1 MRIGVGI
8 WTRAVKTS
16 AMKISAV
23 PATAVAVVMVV
34 VMVMGLGCAFAPA
47 AHAAPT
53 AQQVLDSVEGT
64 GLLAGSGRAV
74 IEMIVEKG
82 KQRKAH
88 RLEVFR
94 VDNGK
99 GTSKQMV
106 EFLLPADVKGTKF
119 LSITEPGADDQMW
132 LYLPAVGRERRI
144 AGSAVQGQFMGTDF
158 TFEEISMNENTWKA
172 YTPALAADQK
182 IDGKPCYVV
191 KLTPKGSGVSYTS
204 VVLYVWQEASI
215 PLKIE
220 FFGKGSKLQKV
231 MTFSDIKPTSKGVLQ
246 PNIIA
251 LKNASSGSVTTV
263 KIVETDERPVS
274 DDVFSLRYLRK

>member
-1 MRIGVGI
+1 MKTGLDIG
-8 WTRAVKTS
+8 TRAAA
-16 AMKISAV
+16 AMAV
-23 PATAVAVVMVV
+23 VAVAAVV
-34 VMVMGLGCAFAPA
+34 VAMAIGCVLAPA

-53 AQQVLDSVEGT
+53 AQQVLDSVEGS

-74 IEMIVEKG
+74 IEMTVEKG
-82 KQRKAH
+82 KQKKSH

-94 VDNGK
+94 IDDGK

-106 EFLLPADVKGTKF
+106 EFLAPADVRGAKF
-119 LSITEPGADDQMW
+119 LSISEPGTDDQMW

-172 YTPALAADQK
+172 YTPALAADHK

-191 KLTPKGSGVSYTS
+191 KLTPKGSGASYTS
-204 VVLYVWQEASI
+204 VVLYVWQEESI
-215 PLKIE
+215 PLEVE
-220 FFGKGSKLQKV
+220 FFGKGGKLQKV
-231 MTFSDIKPTSKGVLQ
+231 LTFSDIKRTSKGVLQ
-246 PNIIA
+246 PNTIV

-263 KIVETDERPVS
+263 KIVETDERPIS
-274 DDVFSLRYLRK
+274 DDVFTLRYLRK

>member
-1 MRIGVGI
+1 MRRNASSATGGALGQICVRSAAGVA
-8 WTRAVKTS
+8 AV
-16 AMKISAV
+16 
-23 PATAVAVVMVV
+23 TAVMFVV
-34 VMVMGLGCAFAPA
+34 VAVLFALAPA
-47 AHAAPT
+47 PSAHAAPT

-64 GLLAGSGRAV
+64 GLLSGSGRAV
-74 IEMIVEKG
+74 IEMTVEKG
-82 KQRKAH
+82 KQKKMH
-88 RLEVFR
+88 RLEVYR
-94 VDNGK
+94 VDDGK

-106 EFLLPADVKGTKF
+106 EFQAPADVRGTKF
-119 LSITEPGADDQMW
+119 LSITQPDAEDQMW

-191 KLTPKGSGVSYTS
+191 KLTPKGSGASYTS
-204 VVLYVWQEASI
+204 VVLYVWQDTSI

-220 FFGKGSKLQKV
+220 FFGKGGKLQKV
-231 MTFSDIKPTSKGVLQ
+231 MTFSDIKPTAKGVLQ
-246 PNIIA
+246 PNTIV
-251 LKNASSGSVTTV
+251 LQSVSSGSVTTV

-274 DDVFSLRYLRK
+274 DDIFSLRYLRK